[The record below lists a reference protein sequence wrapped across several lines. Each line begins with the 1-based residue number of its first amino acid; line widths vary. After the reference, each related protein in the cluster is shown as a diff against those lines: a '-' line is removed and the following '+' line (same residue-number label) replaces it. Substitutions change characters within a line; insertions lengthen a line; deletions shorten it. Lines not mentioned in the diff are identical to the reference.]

1 MSIEKLTVHIFS
13 DSFGESGEQML
24 RCALSQF
31 DIEKYNIIRHSHI
44 STVEALDRELKK
56 IKDYPNVF
64 ILFTLVNVDVVKRMK
79 EFCSENNIK
88 YSDLLNPLLS
98 ALQAQIGEEPKRQS
112 GAYRVMDEKY
122 FGRIEAIEFAVK
134 YDDGKDQHMLH
145 EADLVLVG
153 ISRTSKTPLSIYI
166 ANKMY
171 LKVLNIPLVPEVK
184 PPKELFEIPKK
195 KIIGLTN
202 SVEMLN
208 KIRTER
214 VKCIGLRNGSS
225 YSSLSRII
233 EELNYADHIMK
244 KLGCPVIDVSKKA
257 IEETA
262 QMILEIMKEQELI

>member
-1 MSIEKLTVHIFS
+1 MK
-13 DSFGESGEQML
+13 
-24 RCALSQF
+24 
-31 DIEKYNIIRHSHI
+31 N
-44 STVEALDRELKK
+44 RE
-56 IKDYPNVF
+56 
-64 ILFTLVNVDVVKRMK
+64 
-79 EFCSENNIK
+79 
-88 YSDLLNPLLS
+88 
-98 ALQAQIGEEPKRQS
+98 
-112 GAYRVMDEKY
+112 
-122 FGRIEAIEFAVK
+122 RIEAIEFAVK

-171 LKVLNIPLVPEVK
+171 LKVLNIPLVPEIE

-202 SVEMLN
+202 SIEMLN

-214 VKCIGLRNGSS
+214 VRCIGLRNGSN

-233 EELNYADHIMK
+233 EELNYAEKIMK
-244 KLGCPVIDVSKKA
+244 KLGCPIIDVSQKA

-262 QMILEIMKEQELI
+262 QVILEIMKEQELL

>member
-1 MSIEKLTVHIFS
+1 
-13 DSFGESGEQML
+13 
-24 RCALSQF
+24 
-31 DIEKYNIIRHSHI
+31 
-44 STVEALDRELKK
+44 
-56 IKDYPNVF
+56 
-64 ILFTLVNVDVVKRMK
+64 
-79 EFCSENNIK
+79 
-88 YSDLLNPLLS
+88 
-98 ALQAQIGEEPKRQS
+98 
-112 GAYRVMDEKY
+112 MDEKY

-171 LKVLNIPLVPEVK
+171 LKVLNIPLVPEVE

-202 SVEMLN
+202 SIEMLN

-214 VKCIGLRNGSS
+214 VRCIGLKNGSN

-233 EELNYADHIMK
+233 EELNYAEKIMK
-244 KLGCPVIDVSKKA
+244 KLGCPIIDVSQKA

-262 QMILEIMKEQELI
+262 QVILEIMKEQELL

>member
-1 MSIEKLTVHIFS
+1 MSMEKLTVHIFS

-31 DIEKYNIIRHSHI
+31 NIEKYNIIRHSRI
-44 STVEALDRELKK
+44 STVDTLEKELKK
-56 IKDYPNVF
+56 IKDYPNTF
-64 ILFTLVNVDVVKRMK
+64 ILFTLVNVDVVTRMK
-79 EFCSENNIK
+79 EFCNEHNIR
-88 YSDLLNPLLS
+88 YSDLLNPLLA
-98 ALQAQIGEEPKRQS
+98 ALQEQIGEEPKRQS

-134 YDDGKDQHMLH
+134 YDDGKDQHMLYD
-145 EADLVLVG
+145 ADLVLVG

-184 PPKELFEIPKK
+184 PPKELFEIPKR

-214 VKCIGLRNGSS
+214 VRCIGLRNGSS
-225 YSSLSRII
+225 YSSLNRII
-233 EELNYADHIMK
+233 EELNYADGIMK
-244 KLGCPVIDVSKKA
+244 KLGCPVIDVSQKA

-262 QMILEIMKEQELI
+262 QMILEIMREQELI

>member
-1 MSIEKLTVHIFS
+1 MEKLNVHIFS
-13 DSFGESGEQML
+13 DSFGESGEQVL

-31 DIEKYNIIRHSHI
+31 DIDSFNILRHSRI
-44 STVEALDRELKK
+44 STVDALEKELKK
-56 IKDYPNVF
+56 IRDFSNVF
-64 ILFTLVNVDVVKRMK
+64 FLFTLVNIDVVQRMK
-79 EFCSENNIK
+79 QFCSENKIN
-88 YSDLLNPLLS
+88 YSDLLSPLLS
-98 ALQAQIGEEPKRQS
+98 VLQLQIGEEPKRKS
-112 GAYRVMDEKY
+112 GAYRIMDEKY

-171 LKVLNIPLVPEVK
+171 LKVLNIPLVPEVE

-195 KIIGLTN
+195 RIIGLTN
-202 SVEMLN
+202 SIEMLN

-214 VKCIGLRNGSS
+214 VRCIGLRNGSS
-225 YSSLSRII
+225 YSSLARII
-233 EELNYADHIMK
+233 EELNYAERIMK
-244 KLGCPVIDVSKKA
+244 KLGCPIIDVSQKA

-262 QMILEIMKEQELI
+262 QVILEIMKEQEVI

>member
-1 MSIEKLTVHIFS
+1 MNRLTVHIFS
-13 DSFGESGEQML
+13 DSFGESGEQVL

-31 DIEKYNIIRHSHI
+31 DIEKYNIVRHI
-44 STVEALDRELKK
+44 KVSTVSALERELKK
-56 IKDYPNVF
+56 IKDYSNSF
-64 ILFTLVNVDVVKRMK
+64 ILFTLVNVDVVKRIK
-79 EFCSENNIK
+79 EFCAENKIK
-88 YSDLLNPLLS
+88 YSVLLSPLLS
-98 ALQAQIGEEPKRQS
+98 ALQVQTGEEPKRKS

-171 LKVLNIPLVPEVK
+171 LKVLNIPLVPEVE

-202 SVEMLN
+202 SIEMLN

-214 VKCIGLRNGSS
+214 VRCIGLRNGST

-233 EELNYADHIMK
+233 EELDYAEKIMK
-244 KLGCPVIDVSKKA
+244 KLGCPVIDVSQKA

-262 QMILEIMKEQELI
+262 QVIVEIMKEQELL

>member
-1 MSIEKLTVHIFS
+1 MGKLTVHIFS
-13 DSFGESGEQML
+13 DSFGESGEQVL
-24 RCALSQF
+24 KCALSQF
-31 DIEKYNIIRHSHI
+31 DINEYNIVRHSRV
-44 STVEALDRELKK
+44 SSVEVLERELRK
-56 IKDYPNVF
+56 IRNYSNTF
-64 ILFTLVNVDVVKRMK
+64 FLFTLVNVGVVEKIK
-79 EFCSENNIK
+79 EFCEKNKIN
-88 YSDLLNPLLS
+88 YFDLLSPLLS
-98 ALQAQIGEEPKRQS
+98 VLQNQTGEEPKRRS

-145 EADLVLVG
+145 EADLVLIG

-171 LKVLNIPLVPEVK
+171 LKVLNIPLVPEVE

-202 SVEMLN
+202 SIEMLN

-214 VKCIGLRNGSS
+214 VRCIGLRNGSN
-225 YSSLSRII
+225 YSSLARII
-233 EELNYADHIMK
+233 EELNYAEKIMK
-244 KLGCPVIDVSKKA
+244 KIGCPIIDVSQKA

-262 QMILEIMKEQELI
+262 QVILEIMKEQELL

>member
-1 MSIEKLTVHIFS
+1 
-13 DSFGESGEQML
+13 
-24 RCALSQF
+24 
-31 DIEKYNIIRHSHI
+31 
-44 STVEALDRELKK
+44 
-56 IKDYPNVF
+56 
-64 ILFTLVNVDVVKRMK
+64 
-79 EFCSENNIK
+79 
-88 YSDLLNPLLS
+88 
-98 ALQAQIGEEPKRQS
+98 
-112 GAYRVMDEKY
+112 MDDKY

-145 EADLVLVG
+145 EADLVLIG

-171 LKVLNIPLVPEVK
+171 LKVLNIPLVPEVE

-202 SVEMLN
+202 SIEMLN

-214 VKCIGLRNGSS
+214 VRCIGLRNGSN

-233 EELNYADHIMK
+233 EELNYAEKIMK
-244 KLGCPVIDVSKKA
+244 KLGCPIIDVSQKA

-262 QMILEIMKEQELI
+262 QVILEIMKEQELL

>member
-1 MSIEKLTVHIFS
+1 
-13 DSFGESGEQML
+13 
-24 RCALSQF
+24 
-31 DIEKYNIIRHSHI
+31 
-44 STVEALDRELKK
+44 
-56 IKDYPNVF
+56 
-64 ILFTLVNVDVVKRMK
+64 
-79 EFCSENNIK
+79 
-88 YSDLLNPLLS
+88 
-98 ALQAQIGEEPKRQS
+98 
-112 GAYRVMDEKY
+112 MDEKY

-166 ANKMY
+166 ANKMS
-171 LKVLNIPLVPEVK
+171 LKVLNIPLVPEVE

-202 SVEMLN
+202 SIEMLN

-214 VKCIGLRNGSS
+214 VRCIGLRNGST

-233 EELNYADHIMK
+233 EELDYAEKVMK
-244 KLGCPVIDVSKKA
+244 KLGCPVIDVSQKA

-262 QMILEIMKEQELI
+262 QVIVEIMKEQELL

>member
-31 DIEKYNIIRHSHI
+31 DIEKYNIIRHSRI
-44 STVEALDRELKK
+44 STVEALNRELKK

>member
-1 MSIEKLTVHIFS
+1 MNKLTVHIFS
-13 DSFGESGEQML
+13 DSFGESGEQVL

-31 DIEKYNIIRHSHI
+31 DIEKYNIVRHIKI
-44 STVEALDRELKK
+44 SSVEILEKELKK
-56 IKDYPNVF
+56 IRDYSNSF
-64 ILFTLVNVDVVKRMK
+64 FLFTLVNVDVVKRMK
-79 EFCSENNIK
+79 EFCAENKIN
-88 YSDLLNPLLS
+88 YSDLLSLLLS
-98 ALQAQIGEEPKRQS
+98 ALQQQTGEEPKRRS
-112 GAYRVMDEKY
+112 GAYRVMDDKY

-171 LKVLNIPLVPEVK
+171 LKVLNIPLVPEVE

-202 SVEMLN
+202 SIEMLN

-214 VKCIGLRNGSS
+214 VRCIGLRNGSN

-233 EELNYADHIMK
+233 EELNYAEKIMK
-244 KLGCPVIDVSKKA
+244 KLGCPIIDVSQKA

-262 QMILEIMKEQELI
+262 QVILEIMKEQELL

>member
-1 MSIEKLTVHIFS
+1 MSKLTIHIFS
-13 DSFGESGEQML
+13 DSFGESGEQVL

-31 DIEKYNIIRHSHI
+31 DIEGYNIVRHIRVS
-44 STVEALDRELKK
+44 SVEILERELRK
-56 IKDYPNVF
+56 IKDYSNIF
-64 ILFTLVNVDVVKRMK
+64 ILFTLVNVEVVKRMK
-79 EFCSENNIK
+79 EFCLENQIN
-88 YSDLLNPLLS
+88 YSDLLSPLLS
-98 ALQAQIGEEPKRQS
+98 VLQKQTGEEPKRRS
-112 GAYRVMDEKY
+112 GAYRIMDEKY

-145 EADLVLVG
+145 EADLVLIG

-171 LKVLNIPLVPEVK
+171 LKVLNIPLVPEVE

-202 SVEMLN
+202 SIEMLN

-214 VKCIGLRNGSS
+214 VRCIGLRNGSN
-225 YSSLSRII
+225 YSSLARII
-233 EELNYADHIMK
+233 EELNYAEKIMK
-244 KLGCPVIDVSKKA
+244 KIGCPIIDVSQKA

-262 QMILEIMKEQELI
+262 QVILEIMKEQEIL

>member
-1 MSIEKLTVHIFS
+1 MFMEKLNVHIFS
-13 DSFGESGEQML
+13 DSFGESGEQVL

-31 DIEKYNIIRHSHI
+31 DIDSFNILRHSRI
-44 STVEALDRELKK
+44 STVDALEKELKK
-56 IKDYPNVF
+56 IRDFSNVF
-64 ILFTLVNVDVVKRMK
+64 FLFTLVNIDVVQRMK
-79 EFCSENNIK
+79 QFCSENKIN
-88 YSDLLNPLLS
+88 YSDLLSPLLS
-98 ALQAQIGEEPKRQS
+98 VLQLQIGEEPKRKS
-112 GAYRVMDEKY
+112 GAYRIMDEKY

-171 LKVLNIPLVPEVK
+171 LKVLNIPLVPEVE

-195 KIIGLTN
+195 RIIGLTN
-202 SVEMLN
+202 SIEMLN

-214 VKCIGLRNGSS
+214 VRCIGLRNGSS
-225 YSSLSRII
+225 YSSLARII
-233 EELNYADHIMK
+233 EELNYAERIMK
-244 KLGCPVIDVSKKA
+244 KLGCPIIDVSQKA

-262 QMILEIMKEQELI
+262 QVILEIMKEQEVI

>member
-1 MSIEKLTVHIFS
+1 MSKLTVHIFS
-13 DSFGESGEQML
+13 DSFGESGEQVL

-31 DIEKYNIIRHSHI
+31 DIENYNIVRHIRV
-44 STVEALDRELKK
+44 STVDILEKELRK
-56 IKDYPNVF
+56 IKDYPNSF
-64 ILFTLVNVDVVKRMK
+64 ILFTLVNVDVVKRIK
-79 EFCSENNIK
+79 EFCKEFNIN
-88 YSDLLNPLLS
+88 YSDLLSPLLS
-98 ALQAQIGEEPKRQS
+98 ALSVQTGEEPKRKS
-112 GAYRVMDEKY
+112 GAYRIMDEKY

-171 LKVLNIPLVPEVK
+171 LKVLNIPLVPEVE
-184 PPKELFEIPKK
+184 PPAELFKISKK

-202 SVEMLN
+202 SIEMLN

-233 EELNYADHIMK
+233 DELNYAEKIMK
-244 KLGCPVIDVSKKA
+244 KLGCPVIDVSQKA

-262 QMILEIMKEQELI
+262 QVILEIMKEQELI

>member
-1 MSIEKLTVHIFS
+1 
-13 DSFGESGEQML
+13 
-24 RCALSQF
+24 
-31 DIEKYNIIRHSHI
+31 
-44 STVEALDRELKK
+44 
-56 IKDYPNVF
+56 
-64 ILFTLVNVDVVKRMK
+64 
-79 EFCSENNIK
+79 
-88 YSDLLNPLLS
+88 
-98 ALQAQIGEEPKRQS
+98 
-112 GAYRVMDEKY
+112 MDEKY

-171 LKVLNIPLVPEVK
+171 LKVLNIPLVPEVE

-202 SVEMLN
+202 SIEMLN

-214 VKCIGLRNGSS
+214 VRCIGLRNGSN

-233 EELNYADHIMK
+233 EELNYAEKIMK
-244 KLGCPVIDVSKKA
+244 KLGCPIIDVSQKA

-262 QMILEIMKEQELI
+262 QVILEIMKEQELL

>member
-1 MSIEKLTVHIFS
+1 MNKLTVHIFS
-13 DSFGESGEQML
+13 DSFGESGEQVL

-31 DIEKYNIIRHSHI
+31 DIEKYNIVRHIKVS
-44 STVEALDRELKK
+44 SVEVLEKELRK
-56 IKDYPNVF
+56 IKDYSNSF

-79 EFCSENNIK
+79 EFCAENKIN
-88 YSDLLNPLLS
+88 YSDLLSPLLS
-98 ALQAQIGEEPKRQS
+98 ALQQQTGEEPKRRS

-171 LKVLNIPLVPEVK
+171 LKVLNIPLVPEVE

-202 SVEMLN
+202 SIEMLN

-214 VKCIGLRNGSS
+214 VRCIGLRNGSN

-233 EELNYADHIMK
+233 EELNYAEKIMK
-244 KLGCPVIDVSKKA
+244 KLGCPIIDVSQKA

-262 QMILEIMKEQELI
+262 QVILEIMKEQELL

>member
-31 DIEKYNIIRHSHI
+31 DIASYNIIRHSRI

-64 ILFTLVNVDVVKRMK
+64 ILFTPVNVDVVKRMK

-233 EELNYADHIMK
+233 EELNYADSIMK

>member
-31 DIEKYNIIRHSHI
+31 DIEKYNIIRHSRI

-262 QMILEIMKEQELI
+262 QMILEIMKEHELI

>member
-1 MSIEKLTVHIFS
+1 
-13 DSFGESGEQML
+13 
-24 RCALSQF
+24 
-31 DIEKYNIIRHSHI
+31 
-44 STVEALDRELKK
+44 
-56 IKDYPNVF
+56 
-64 ILFTLVNVDVVKRMK
+64 
-79 EFCSENNIK
+79 
-88 YSDLLNPLLS
+88 
-98 ALQAQIGEEPKRQS
+98 
-112 GAYRVMDEKY
+112 MDDKY

-145 EADLVLVG
+145 EANLVLVG

-171 LKVLNIPLVPEVK
+171 LKVLNIPLVPEVE

-202 SVEMLN
+202 SIEMLN

-214 VKCIGLRNGSS
+214 VRCIGLRNGSN

-233 EELNYADHIMK
+233 EELNYAEKIMK
-244 KLGCPVIDVSKKA
+244 KLGCPIIDVSQKA

-262 QMILEIMKEQELI
+262 QVILEIMKEQELL

>member
-31 DIEKYNIIRHSHI
+31 DIEKYNIIRHSRI

-134 YDDGKDQHMLH
+134 YDDGKDQQMLH

>member
-1 MSIEKLTVHIFS
+1 MAREKLTVHIFS

-31 DIEKYNIIRHSHI
+31 DIERYNIIRHSRI
-44 STVEALDRELKK
+44 STVDLLEKELRK
-56 IKDYPNVF
+56 IKDYENTF
-64 ILFTLVNVDVVKRMK
+64 ILFTLVNVDVVEKMK
-79 EFCSENNIK
+79 NFCQENSIK

-98 ALQAQIGEEPKRQS
+98 ALQEQIGEEPKRKS

-153 ISRTSKTPLSIYI
+153 ISRTSKTPLSIYM

-202 SVEMLN
+202 SIEMLN

-214 VKCIGLRNGSS
+214 VKCIGLKNGSS
-225 YSSLSRII
+225 YSSLARII
-233 EELNYADHIMK
+233 EELNYADSIMK
-244 KLGCPVIDVSKKA
+244 KLGCPVIDVSQKA

-262 QMILEIMKEQELI
+262 QLIMDIMREQELI

>member
-1 MSIEKLTVHIFS
+1 
-13 DSFGESGEQML
+13 
-24 RCALSQF
+24 
-31 DIEKYNIIRHSHI
+31 
-44 STVEALDRELKK
+44 
-56 IKDYPNVF
+56 
-64 ILFTLVNVDVVKRMK
+64 
-79 EFCSENNIK
+79 
-88 YSDLLNPLLS
+88 
-98 ALQAQIGEEPKRQS
+98 
-112 GAYRVMDEKY
+112 MDEKY

-233 EELNYADHIMK
+233 EELNYADSIMK

>member
-31 DIEKYNIIRHSHI
+31 DIDKYNIIRHSRI
-44 STVEALDRELKK
+44 STVEALEKELKK
-56 IKDYPNVF
+56 IKDYASTF
-64 ILFTLVNVDVVKRMK
+64 ILFTLVNVDVVARMK

-98 ALQAQIGEEPKRQS
+98 ALQSQIGEEPKRKS
-112 GAYRVMDEKY
+112 GAYRIMDEKY

-134 YDDGKDQHMLH
+134 FDDGKDPHMLH
-145 EADLVLVG
+145 DADLILVG

-214 VKCIGLRNGSS
+214 VRCIGLRNGSS

-233 EELNYADHIMK
+233 EELNYADYIMK
-244 KLGCPVIDVSKKA
+244 KLGCPIIDVSQKA

-262 QMILEIMKEQELI
+262 QVILEIMKEQELI

>member
-1 MSIEKLTVHIFS
+1 MNKLTVHIFS
-13 DSFGESGEQML
+13 DSFGESGEQIL
-24 RCALSQF
+24 KCAISQF
-31 DIEKYNIIRHSHI
+31 DIEKYNIVKHSRI
-44 STVEALDRELKK
+44 SSVKILEKELKK
-56 IKDYPNVF
+56 ITNYSNSF
-64 ILFTLVNVDVVKRMK
+64 FLFTLVNLEVVKKIK
-79 EFCSENNIK
+79 EFCTENKIN
-88 YSDLLNPLLS
+88 YSDLLSPLLS
-98 ALQAQIGEEPKRQS
+98 TLQKQTGEEPKRKS

-145 EADLVLVG
+145 EADLVLIG

-171 LKVLNIPLVPEVK
+171 LKVLNIPLVPEVE
-184 PPKELFEIPKK
+184 PPKELFEISKK

-202 SVEMLN
+202 SIEMLN

-225 YSSLSRII
+225 YSSLARII
-233 EELNYADHIMK
+233 EELDYAEKIMK
-244 KLGCPVIDVSKKA
+244 KLGCPIIDVSQKA

-262 QMILEIMKEQELI
+262 QVIVEIMKEQELL

>member
-1 MSIEKLTVHIFS
+1 MSMEKLTVHIFS

-31 DIEKYNIIRHSHI
+31 NIEKYNIIRHSRI
-44 STVEALDRELKK
+44 STVEALERELKK
-56 IKDYPNVF
+56 IKDYSTTF
-64 ILFTLVNVDVVKRMK
+64 ILFTLVNVDVVTKMK
-79 EFCSENNIK
+79 EFCNENNIK
-88 YSDLLNPLLS
+88 YSDLLNPLLA
-98 ALQAQIGEEPKRQS
+98 ALQEQIGEEPKRRS

-145 EADLVLVG
+145 DADLVLVG

-184 PPKELFEIPKK
+184 PPKELFEIPKR

-214 VKCIGLRNGSS
+214 VRCIGLRNGSS
-225 YSSLSRII
+225 YSSLNRII
-233 EELNYADHIMK
+233 EELNYADGIMK
-244 KLGCPVIDVSKKA
+244 KLGCPVIDVSQKA

-262 QMILEIMKEQELI
+262 QMILEIMREQELI

>member
-31 DIEKYNIIRHSHI
+31 DIASYNIIRHSRI

-184 PPKELFEIPKK
+184 PLKELFEIPKK

-233 EELNYADHIMK
+233 EELNYADSIMK

>member
-1 MSIEKLTVHIFS
+1 
-13 DSFGESGEQML
+13 
-24 RCALSQF
+24 
-31 DIEKYNIIRHSHI
+31 
-44 STVEALDRELKK
+44 
-56 IKDYPNVF
+56 
-64 ILFTLVNVDVVKRMK
+64 
-79 EFCSENNIK
+79 
-88 YSDLLNPLLS
+88 
-98 ALQAQIGEEPKRQS
+98 
-112 GAYRVMDEKY
+112 
-122 FGRIEAIEFAVK
+122 
-134 YDDGKDQHMLH
+134 MLH

-233 EELNYADHIMK
+233 EELNYADSIMK

>member
-1 MSIEKLTVHIFS
+1 MSKLTVHIFS
-13 DSFGESGEQML
+13 DSFGESGEQVL

-31 DIEKYNIIRHSHI
+31 DIEKYNILRHSRV
-44 STVEALDRELKK
+44 STVDVLERELKK
-56 IKDYPNVF
+56 IKDYSNSF
-64 ILFTLVNVDVVKRMK
+64 ILFTLVNMDVVQRMK
-79 EFCSENNIK
+79 EFCSENKIN
-88 YSDLLNPLLS
+88 YSDLLNPLLT
-98 ALQAQIGEEPKRQS
+98 ALQTQIGEEPKRKS

-171 LKVLNIPLVPEVK
+171 LKVLNIPLVPEVE

-202 SVEMLN
+202 SIEMLN

-214 VKCIGLRNGSS
+214 VRCIGLRNGST
-225 YSSLSRII
+225 YSSLARII
-233 EELNYADHIMK
+233 EELNYAEKIMK
-244 KLGCPVIDVSKKA
+244 KLGCPIIDVSQKA

-262 QMILEIMKEQELI
+262 QVILEIMKEQELI

>member
-1 MSIEKLTVHIFS
+1 
-13 DSFGESGEQML
+13 
-24 RCALSQF
+24 
-31 DIEKYNIIRHSHI
+31 
-44 STVEALDRELKK
+44 
-56 IKDYPNVF
+56 
-64 ILFTLVNVDVVKRMK
+64 
-79 EFCSENNIK
+79 
-88 YSDLLNPLLS
+88 
-98 ALQAQIGEEPKRQS
+98 
-112 GAYRVMDEKY
+112 MDEKY

-145 EADLVLVG
+145 EADLVLAG

-233 EELNYADHIMK
+233 EELNYADSIMK

>member
-31 DIEKYNIIRHSHI
+31 DIDKYNIIRHSRI
-44 STVEALDRELKK
+44 STVEALEKELKK
-56 IKDYPNVF
+56 IKDYANTF
-64 ILFTLVNVDVVKRMK
+64 ILFTLVNVDVVARMK

-98 ALQAQIGEEPKRQS
+98 ALQSQIGEEPKRKS
-112 GAYRVMDEKY
+112 GAYRIMDEKY

-134 YDDGKDQHMLH
+134 FDDGKDPHMLH
-145 EADLVLVG
+145 DADLILVG

-214 VKCIGLRNGSS
+214 VRCIGLRNGSS

-233 EELNYADHIMK
+233 EELNYADYIMK
-244 KLGCPVIDVSKKA
+244 KLGCPIIDVSQKA

-262 QMILEIMKEQELI
+262 QVILEIMKEQELI

>member
-1 MSIEKLTVHIFS
+1 
-13 DSFGESGEQML
+13 
-24 RCALSQF
+24 
-31 DIEKYNIIRHSHI
+31 
-44 STVEALDRELKK
+44 
-56 IKDYPNVF
+56 
-64 ILFTLVNVDVVKRMK
+64 
-79 EFCSENNIK
+79 
-88 YSDLLNPLLS
+88 
-98 ALQAQIGEEPKRQS
+98 
-112 GAYRVMDEKY
+112 MDDKY

-171 LKVLNIPLVPEVK
+171 LKVLNIPLVPEVE

-202 SVEMLN
+202 SIEMLN

-214 VKCIGLRNGSS
+214 VRCIGLRNGSN

-233 EELNYADHIMK
+233 EELNYAEKIMK
-244 KLGCPVIDVSKKA
+244 KLGCPIIDVSQKA

-262 QMILEIMKEQELI
+262 QVILEIMKEQELL